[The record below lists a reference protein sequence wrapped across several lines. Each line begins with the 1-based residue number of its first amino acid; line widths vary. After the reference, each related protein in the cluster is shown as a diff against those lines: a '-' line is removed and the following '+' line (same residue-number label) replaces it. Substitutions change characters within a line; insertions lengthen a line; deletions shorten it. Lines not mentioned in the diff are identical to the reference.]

1 MLGIP
6 MAVARFNYRFARL
19 PFQLVEDIGATR
31 LDEGAAVRLGYERML
46 IYCDRAAA
54 YLLHDESAAMRA
66 RDLRE
71 QTNPARIAL
80 ELEKRQAEQRE
91 QGEDVDEVQLLRGH
105 RAKFLH
111 RHQAYRGEMPPSS

>member
-1 MLGIP
+1 VLGIP
-6 MAVARFNYRFARL
+6 LAVARFNYRFARL
-19 PFQLVEDIGATR
+19 PLQLIEEIGVTR
-31 LDEGAAVRLGYERML
+31 FREGAAIRLGYERVL

-71 QTNPARIAL
+71 QTDPARIAL
-80 ELEKRQAEQRE
+80 VLEQRQAEQQE
-91 QGEDVDEVQLLRGH
+91 QSKDVAEVHLLRGH

-111 RHQAYRGEMPPSS
+111 RHQAYRGETPPGS

>member
-19 PFQLVEDIGATR
+19 PFQLIEDIGATR
-31 LDEGAAVRLGYERML
+31 LNEGATVRLGYERML
-46 IYCDRAAA
+46 ICCDRAAA

-80 ELEKRQAEQRE
+80 AQEQRQAEQQE
-91 QGEDVDEVQLLRGH
+91 QGKDVADAQLLRGH
-105 RAKFLH
+105 RAKFVH
-111 RHQAYRGEMPPSS
+111 RHQAYHGETPPGS